1 MMNKKLKSFLF
12 GIVLG
17 VPIAM
22 IASCQSEQP
31 EESKAIDCEKYIV
44 EQDVET
50 EVFGVDPET
59 DFEPGFYTFENCEPY
74 PDATKLE
81 IEATAYCY
89 GEVTASGKKVREG
102 MAAMAKEYM
111 GKTAIVYSADHELI
125 GIYEVE
131 DTGGDYRIKNGQCID
146 IYIPD
151 YESCINFGR
160 QDVIVY
166 LLEAKG

>member
-1 MMNKKLKSFLF
+1 MNSYIRNFL
-12 GIVLG
+12 LG
-17 VPIAM
+17 VIIGLLLSLILISQQKQEEP
-22 IASCQSEQP
+22 EQ
-31 EESKAIDCEKYIV
+31 INFEKYIV

-50 EVFGVDPET
+50 EVFGVDSGT
-59 DFEPGFYTFENCEPY
+59 DFVPGYYEEPQTYEPY
-74 PDATKLE
+74 PDAIRLD

-89 GEVTASGKKVREG
+89 GETTASGKRVREG

-111 GKTAIVYSADHELI
+111 GKTAIVYTPDFELI

-146 IYIPD
+146 IFMKD
-151 YESCINFGR
+151 YESAITFGR

-166 LLEAKG
+166 LMDAKG

>member
-1 MMNKKLKSFLF
+1 MNSYIRNFL
-12 GIVLG
+12 LG
-17 VPIAM
+17 VIIGLLLSLILISQQKQEEP
-22 IASCQSEQP
+22 EQ
-31 EESKAIDCEKYIV
+31 INFEKYIV

-50 EVFGVDPET
+50 EVFGVDSGT
-59 DFEPGFYTFENCEPY
+59 DFVPGYYEEPQTYEPY
-74 PDATKLE
+74 PDAIRLD

-89 GEVTASGKKVREG
+89 GETTASGKRVREG

-111 GKTAIVYSADHELI
+111 GKTAIVYTPDFELI

-146 IYIPD
+146 SFMKD
-151 YESCINFGR
+151 YESAITFGR

-166 LLEAKG
+166 LMDAKG

>member
-1 MMNKKLKSFLF
+1 MNKNAKSFL
-12 GIVLG
+12 IG
-17 VPIAM
+17 VVIGLPLALF
-22 IASCQSEQP
+22 AVSQQYQEEPEQ
-31 EESKAIDCEKYIV
+31 INFEKYIV
-44 EQDVET
+44 KQDVET
-50 EVFGVDPET
+50 EVFGVDSGT
-59 DFEPGFYTFENCEPY
+59 DFVPGYYEEPQTYEPY
-74 PDATKLE
+74 PGAIRLD

-89 GEVTASGKKVREG
+89 GEITASGKRVRKG

-111 GKTAIVYSADHELI
+111 GKTAIVYTPDFELI

-151 YESCINFGR
+151 YDSCIEFGR

-166 LLEAKG
+166 LMDAKG

>member
-1 MMNKKLKSFLF
+1 MNKNLKSFLIGMVI
-12 GIVLG
+12 GIPIVMFASCQMEQQEEPKAVDFEKYIEEKDVEAEVLG
-17 VPIAM
+17 VD
-22 IASCQSEQP
+22 S
-31 EESKAIDCEKYIV
+31 
-44 EQDVET
+44 
-50 EVFGVDPET
+50 GT

-74 PDATKLE
+74 PDAIKLE

-102 MAAMAKEYM
+102 IAAMAKEYM
-111 GKTAIVYSADHELI
+111 GKTAIVYSADYELI
-125 GIYEVE
+125 GTYEVE

-166 LLEAKG
+166 LLDAKG